1 MRPLDAAECRERM
14 GGLYGEWLLD
24 EAAGTLTR
32 SFVFKGYARPVQL
45 VGNLAQIWQGRS
57 VPSSPLRPAPG

>member
-1 MRPLDAAECRERM
+1 M
-14 GGLYGEWLLD
+14 GGLHGEWLLD

-45 VGNLAQIWQGRS
+45 VGNLAQTRQGRS